1 MSGILFIWF
10 SMQGEFKDEKKCEG
24 GEGGGLLLFLS
35 SISRG
40 NISFSGGG
48 EREEESVNGQI

>member
-1 MSGILFIWF
+1 
-10 SMQGEFKDEKKCEG
+10 MQGEFKDEKKCEG

-40 NISFSGGG
+40 SISFSGRG

>member
-1 MSGILFIWF
+1 
-10 SMQGEFKDEKKCEG
+10 MQGEFKDEKKCEG

-40 NISFSGGG
+40 KYFVFREGGAG
-48 EREEESVNGQI
+48 RRIG